1 VGLLNNTILLEK
13 KRAHVGVICCTQ
25 GQVQGQLRGLFHGRL
40 RLVRMQLTIAQGD
53 REPPFKRRPAETAP
67 WREEARLPF
76 SREPCWKGVVYG
88 ADAAEVKG
96 GGYGFAGDRETR
108 RRDGCGADGCC
119 GADVSCATCSCL
131 AYRMDRGSPEKP
143 I

>member
-1 VGLLNNTILLEK
+1 
-13 KRAHVGVICCTQ
+13 
-25 GQVQGQLRGLFHGRL
+25 
-40 RLVRMQLTIAQGD
+40 MQLTIAQGD

-96 GGYGFAGDRETR
+96 GGRGFAGDREKRAVGTDAAQMVAAAR
-108 RRDGCGADGCC
+108 TFRALHVRALRIGWTEGLLR
-119 GADVSCATCSCL
+119 SL
-131 AYRMDRGSPEKP
+131 FR
-143 I
+143 